1 MAVAKVTI
9 DVDLGELEKDWEA
22 VAWRV
27 PRSGEFFINRSE
39 HVQQCDEVELKYS
52 RIIVRRKFVWPS
64 WCKAAAICKDK
75 HSGWWMYETM
85 PTQYDVSWSGGAS
98 CEVLALNTVTQK
110 MLGIALPEN
119 HDWTVPIVNPNYK
132 AGGDE

>member
-1 MAVAKVTI
+1 MAKVTI

-52 RIIVRRKFVWPS
+52 RIIVRRKVVWPS
-64 WCKAAAICKDK
+64 SLVNVAAMCRDQTGVWYAYRTMPPRGK
-75 HSGWWMYETM
+75 HSWQGCLGNSVI
-85 PTQYDVSWSGGAS
+85 PLDSDV
-98 CEVLALNTVTQK
+98 CE
-110 MLGIALPEN
+110 MLGITLPTEW
-119 HDWTVPIVNPNYK
+119 DWTVPIVNPNYK